1 MICYLF
7 QIESDENET
16 PRSSHNFICNLRKT
30 LAEVRLA
37 LGETRQTIM
46 EVRLTPWKTLVK
58 VHFSSGSL
66 FFSKAKAAKV
76 RLSRFYQ
83 LSWKVSSTKTN
94 STPKWW
100 GNKKIIYLP
109 TYLCYVCLSHNILA
123 RAANCILFLIRDSK

>member
-30 LAEVRLA
+30 LAEVCLA

-46 EVRLTPWKTLVK
+46 EVRLTPWNTLVK

-83 LSWKVSSTKTN
+83 LSLKSFICQDQLH
-94 STPKWW
+94 PKMMRKQE
-100 GNKKIIYLP
+100 NNIP
-109 TYLCYVCLSHNILA
+109 TYVSVLCM
-123 RAANCILFLIRDSK
+123 LIS

>member
-66 FFSKAKAAKV
+66 FSK
-76 RLSRFYQ
+76 RLKPLKWGFPGFIS
-83 LSWKVSSTKTN
+83 SVWKVSSAKTN